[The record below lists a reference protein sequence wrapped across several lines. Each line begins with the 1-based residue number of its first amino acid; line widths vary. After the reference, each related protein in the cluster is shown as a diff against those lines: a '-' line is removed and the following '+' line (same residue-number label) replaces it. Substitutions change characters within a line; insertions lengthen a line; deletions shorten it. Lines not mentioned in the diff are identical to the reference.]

1 MTGRLRRLGPPLV
14 AVAGLTAAV
23 YWRVGYGYGTG
34 DHEELIPQLLRLID
48 PSLYPRDP
56 YLLAEEQAFSVRFVW
71 LWTLRAACLV
81 VPPPVAVFTFSVVA
95 WAAVCAAAFR
105 LALSLVP
112 SRTAATLAVLAA
124 IATQYWTPGSNALWS
139 ATYAPE
145 SIAWAPAL
153 WAVAV
158 FFEDRWALAAVL
170 LGVTAWV
177 QPLMGLQLGLLLG
190 LVALWRVADG
200 DALGALRRAVAFG
213 ALVFVVASP
222 LLVPTLLTQVGA
234 EPVPDDGRSTFFVT
248 AWLRQAHHYLG
259 SAQPVGTLVRSAV
272 LIAAGL
278 AGLAVFRTRAS
289 VPPGATEAGEPG
301 ATLRPQHLRS
311 AGRTLAVIAGLVA
324 VYVIGTEGAE
334 SLTVAKMQFFRLTL
348 VAKLLLLTWAAGAV
362 VALSPARWRAWAEGR
377 FDRPRLAWTGVGLL
391 VAITV
396 SMTIADVGRPGALW
410 GPRAHR
416 TADVYPAE
424 RWIAT
429 HTPRDAVVLVP
440 PTTTTFRVHA
450 RRAAAVNFKPTT
462 FRDAAMHRWLARI
475 LTVAPTDLPDRS
487 GGLAAVTAWRASLDS
502 AYAAHTPAGWAALA
516 DTFDADYALIDRAL
530 TPTPPAGAPVFA
542 TDRWA
547 VYRLRR

>member
-1 MTGRLRRLGPPLV
+1 MTPPRPLGPPLFV
-14 AVAGLTAAV
+14 VAGLTAAV
-23 YWRVGYGYGTG
+23 YWRVGYGYGVG

-71 LWTLRAACLV
+71 LWTLRAACFL
-81 VPPPVAVFTFSVVA
+81 VPPPVAVFAFSVIA
-95 WAAVCAAAFR
+95 WASVCASSFR

-112 SRTAATLAVLAA
+112 SRTAATLAVLATIGA
-124 IATQYWTPGSNALWS
+124 LYWTPGSNALWS

-153 WAVAV
+153 WAVAM
-158 FFEDRWALAAVL
+158 FFEDRWSLAAVL
-170 LGVTAWV
+170 LGVTAWI

-190 LVALWRVADG
+190 LVALWQMADG

-213 ALVFVVASP
+213 AVVFAVASP
-222 LLVPTLLTQVGA
+222 ILVPTLLTQVDS
-234 EPVPDDGRSTFFVT
+234 ELIPDDGLSTFFVT

-259 SAQPVGTLVRSAV
+259 SAQPVGTLVRFAV

-278 AGLAVFRTRAS
+278 AGLGVLQK
-289 VPPGATEAGEPG
+289 GAGLSREPTEAGG
-301 ATLRPQHLRS
+301 AAPPVRPQHVRL
-311 AGRTLAVIAGLVA
+311 AVRTLVAVAALVV
-324 VYVIGTEGAE
+324 VYVIGTEGLQ

-348 VAKLLLLTWAAGAV
+348 VAKLILLAWAAGAA
-362 VALSPARWRAWAEGR
+362 VALLPSHPRSLAEDLFDSRR
-377 FDRPRLAWTGVGLL
+377 FGWTVALLAI
-391 VAITV
+391 AITV
-396 SMTIADVGRPGALW
+396 SLTLAQIGRPGALW

-416 TADVYPAE
+416 ETDVYRAE
-424 RWIAT
+424 RWISE

-487 GGLAAVTAWRASLDS
+487 GGLGAVTAWRASLDS
-502 AYAAHTPAGWAALA
+502 AYAAHTPAEWAALS
-516 DTFDADYALIDRAL
+516 DTFDADYALVDRSL
-530 TPTPPAGAPVFA
+530 TPTPPAGDPAFA